1 MLMRENWE
9 IQWKCFGE
17 IPIEKSLN
25 HNKQYFWSDNIKKS
39 STYYE
44 TKNPL
49 KLHHKRYTYQIGSK
63 HHFWLNLSI
72 DQTSI
77 FLWKILQWLKL
88 VGWSVNFAYA
98 PWIMFN
104 KFRWNSW
111 IIFVFFFFL
120 DCSNFHNTLDAD
132 YLRIKMKIVLV
143 VVFFS
148 LSLLCIGWHF
158 VTRLTYLSIY
168 LYLYSRKVINL

>member
-111 IIFVFFFFL
+111 IIFVFFFFW
-120 DCSNFHNTLDAD
+120 
-132 YLRIKMKIVLV
+132 IVVIFIIPWMPIIFESKWKL
-143 VVFFS
+143 FLLLCFS
-148 LSLLCIGWHF
+148 LSLFYVSDDILWHGSPIF
-158 VTRLTYLSIY
+158 LSIY
-168 LYLYSRKVINL
+168 IYIQGK